1 VRSATHGRWARVAE
15 GRRLVGRG
23 RCAFAGYAA
32 GPCLGRSHGCMDL
45 SLRRID
51 SAGNAVELMAEQNF
65 EYIIIIRAG

>member
-1 VRSATHGRWARVAE
+1 
-15 GRRLVGRG
+15 L
-23 RCAFAGYAA
+23 
-32 GPCLGRSHGCMDL
+32 LGCMDL